1 MEKGRKIVNGANA
14 ALPDFTTERFPHLK
28 RGDFAVLD
36 DRHLGFFEDLL
47 GKENVVTDP
56 VKVAAHNIDWDRQAR
71 GRGNVVL
78 KPTSTQQV
86 ADVLAYCNAERLAV
100 TPQGGNTGLVWGS
113 VPVFDEII
121 LSTERLNEILSFDE
135 VSGVLTCQAGCI
147 LGDIDAYVRKR
158 GFIVPLDL
166 GAKGKCHIGG
176 NLSTNAGG
184 VRLVRYGSLHGSVL
198 GVEVVRADGTVLR
211 LMNTLR
217 KDNSGFHLKHMFIGS
232 EGTLGVITQVA
243 IQCSIA
249 PAAEHVLFLGVPS
262 FGRVVDAFRAAREAL
277 GETLSA
283 CEMMDGECMR
293 VVVDKLGYRN
303 PLQDDYPFYVL
314 VEASGSDAQHDR
326 EKIAKLLNAVR
337 SSGVASD
344 GVLASSEAEM
354 RSLWETRL
362 RVGKGLWADGCLYTF
377 DISVPLRMYYDI
389 VPEMTQRLRE
399 AGRTVTRVCG
409 FGHMGDS
416 NLHLAVTTPSFD
428 TELLEWMEEFVYEWT
443 SKRSGSVAAEHGVG
457 FKKNR
462 FLHLSKT
469 APSVSLMKDLK
480 DLMDPKGILNP
491 YKVLPLGL
499 TGKSC

>member
-1 MEKGRKIVNGANA
+1 MEKGRKLVNGAVA
-14 ALPDFTTERFPHLK
+14 ALPDLTTERFPHLE
-28 RGDFAVLD
+28 RGDFGAVTDEHL
-36 DRHLGFFEDLL
+36 RHFEDIL
-47 GKENVVTDP
+47 GLENVVTDP
-56 VKVAAHNIDWDRQAR
+56 TQVAAHNIDWDRHAR
-71 GRGNVVL
+71 GQGRVVL
-78 KPTSTQQV
+78 KPATTQQV
-86 ADVLAYCNAERLAV
+86 ADVLSYCNAHKLAV

-113 VPVFDEII
+113 VPVFDEIV
-121 LSTERLNEILSFDE
+121 LSTQRLNEILHFDE

-147 LGDIDAYVRKR
+147 LGDLDAYVRKR

-198 GVEVVRADGTVLR
+198 GLEAVRADGTVLR

-217 KDNSGFHLKHMFIGS
+217 KDNSGFHLKHLFIGS

-243 IQCSIA
+243 IQCSVA

-262 FGRVVDAFRAAREAL
+262 FARVVDTFRAARSAL
-277 GETLSA
+277 GEILSA

-293 VVVDKLGYRN
+293 VVEDKLGYRN
-303 PLQDDYPFYVL
+303 PMQEESPFYVL
-314 VEASGSDAQHDR
+314 VETNGSDAQHDR
-326 EKIAKLLNAVR
+326 EKLAKLLESVR
-337 SSGVASD
+337 SAGLATE
-344 GVLASSEAEM
+344 GILASNEAEM
-354 RSLWETRL
+354 AALWEMRL

-377 DISVPLRMYYDI
+377 DISVPLKMYYDI
-389 VPEMTQRLRE
+389 VPEMTRRLRE
-399 AGRTVTRVCG
+399 AGKPVTRVCG

-416 NLHLAVTTPSFD
+416 NLHLAVTSPTFD
-428 TELLEWMEEFVYEWT
+428 TELLEWMEEFVYAWT
-443 SKRSGSVAAEHGVG
+443 SKRCGSVAAEHGVG

-462 FLHLSKT
+462 FLHLSKS
-469 APSVSLMKDLK
+469 APAVNLMKGMK
-480 DLMDPKGILNP
+480 DLMDPNGILNP